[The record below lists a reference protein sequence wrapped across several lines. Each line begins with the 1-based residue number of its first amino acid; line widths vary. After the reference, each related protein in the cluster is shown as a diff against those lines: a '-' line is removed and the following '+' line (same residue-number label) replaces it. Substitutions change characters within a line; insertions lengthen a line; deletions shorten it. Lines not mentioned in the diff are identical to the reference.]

1 MPQNRSCLTDHV
13 CARIVPIFSS
23 LDTAGLLEVSS
34 LIEHREYQRGELLFS
49 QGDAGNYLYI
59 VRFGRIKLY
68 TVSAEGRQQIIRIL
82 ERGDFFGELALF
94 QNTRQSYCA
103 EAMDDSGICLLP
115 QESLKSLLRE
125 KPEIALSLLDAMSVR
140 LAQAEDFIGELT
152 LKNVEGRLASWL
164 LVMAQKGIP
173 TSQGIRIRLDFT
185 REELAQLLG
194 TTIETVSRRL
204 NALQAKGIIEL
215 QGHRTILIRDV
226 KKLESL

>member
-1 MPQNRSCLTDHV
+1 M
-13 CARIVPIFSS
+13 
-23 LDTAGLLEVSS
+23 
-34 LIEHREYQRGELLFS
+34 
-49 QGDAGNYLYI
+49 
-59 VRFGRIKLY
+59 
-68 TVSAEGRQQIIRIL
+68 
-82 ERGDFFGELALF
+82 
-94 QNTRQSYCA
+94 
-103 EAMDDSGICLLP
+103 P

-215 QGHRTILIRDV
+215 RGHRTILIRDV